1 MKHKD
6 KILEGMKE
14 IRRQDTIIINLPK
27 ADTLIPEI
35 IEWAVN
41 KRILKDGTVNKQ
53 AMKVMEELGEL
64 MASIIKEDQEG
75 IIDGLGDT
83 MVTLIILS
91 QMLGYD
97 IRHCLQSA
105 YDEIKDRNGRIVNG
119 SFIKNPDV

>member
-6 KILEGMKE
+6 KLMEITKE
-14 IRRQDTIIINLPK
+14 TPSHDTIIINLPK
-27 ADTLIPEI
+27 ADELIPEI
-35 IEWAVN
+35 VEWAVN
-41 KRILKDGTVNKQ
+41 KRIIKDGTVNKQ

-64 MASIIKEDQEG
+64 MASIIKNDEEG
-75 IIDGLGDT
+75 IIDGIGDT
-83 MVTLIILS
+83 IVTLIILS

-119 SFIKNPDV
+119 SFIKNSDV

>member
-6 KILEGMKE
+6 KLMEAAKE
-14 IRRQDTIIINLPK
+14 IRSQDTIIINLPK
-27 ADTLIPEI
+27 ADALIPQI
-35 IEWAVN
+35 TEWAVN
-41 KRILKDGTVNKQ
+41 KRIIKDGTVNKQ
-53 AMKVMEELGEL
+53 SMKVMEELGEL
-64 MASIIKEDQEG
+64 MASIIKGDDEG

-97 IRHCLQSA
+97 IRHCLQAA

-119 SFIKNPDV
+119 SFIKHQ